1 MQKRNEVDPK
11 NCWQTSH
18 LYKNEEEV
26 ANEFQCIEKDTAEI
40 VKFAGK
46 LGEKE
51 TLLKALRISSDAMR
65 RGAKLQCYADRN
77 RDVDMSV
84 GKWQEL
90 SGMAAAAMTKMA
102 AASSFMEPELL
113 SYSEEKL
120 LGFKND
126 PDFSDF
132 SRYFDAILL
141 NKPHTLS
148 EPEEKIM
155 AEFGGLA
162 LGEYET
168 YSTFSS
174 ADMKFPEIELEGEK
188 MEANIQTY
196 ARFRQSD
203 NRETRKKI
211 FDVFWKTYDSYK
223 NSLAKMLH
231 YQTKYYATVA
241 KIRKYSDALDKE
253 MKENELPSNF
263 FYTLR
268 DNVRAILPALHEY
281 LALKKEVLNIPD
293 QGYHDIYA
301 TMVKGGNSRV
311 YTYEDSVKLVN
322 EAMSCMTDEYR
333 KAIAEAMDPA
343 NGWVDIYPN
352 EGKVSGAYMEGM
364 AYDTHPYVLLNHID
378 DYNSAST
385 LAHEMGHAIHS
396 YYSNKFQ
403 PYEKSQYTI
412 FVAEVASTFNEIML
426 INRLIDTTQDKE
438 EKKFLLNHFIEMARS
453 TVFRQMQFAEFEDA
467 IYKKVEAGEVL
478 TPEFLNGVYGQTLS
492 RYYGEEYGLM
502 KIDELY
508 KNEWAFVPHF
518 YYNYYVYKYVVGFI
532 GALSLAE
539 GVRSGK
545 IPAEQYINGFLKAG
559 TSKPPIEILK
569 DAGVDMTDI
578 APYKTFEKIFT
589 EKLQQLKNL
598 L

>member
-1 MQKRNEVDPK
+1 MKKREEIDSRNF
-11 NCWQTSH
+11 WQTEH
-18 LYKNEEEV
+18 LYKNDEEI
-26 ANEFQCIEKDTAEI
+26 ANDFSLVEKATAEI
-40 VKFAGK
+40 AKFAGR
-46 LGEKE
+46 LNEKSE
-51 TLLKALRISSDAMR
+51 LLKALRLSSDAMR
-65 RGAKLQCYADRN
+65 RLMKLQCYADRN

-84 GKWQEL
+84 GKWHEL
-90 SGMAAAAMTKMA
+90 SGVVTAAQTKMA
-102 AASSFMEPELL
+102 AAGSFMEPELL
-113 SYSEEKL
+113 SYDEKL
-120 LGFKND
+120 LLQFRND

-148 EPEEKIM
+148 PNEEKIM
-155 AEFGGLA
+155 AHFGGISLA
-162 LGEYET
+162 EYET

-174 ADMKFPEIELEGEK
+174 TDMKFPEIEIDGEK

-196 ARFRQSD
+196 AKYRQSD
-203 NRETRKKI
+203 DRETRKKV
-211 FDVFWKTYDSYK
+211 FDAFWSTYDSYK
-223 NSLAKMLH
+223 NSIAKMLH

-241 KIRKYSDALDKE
+241 KIRNYSDALGAE
-253 MKENELPSNF
+253 MKANELPF
-263 FYTLR
+263 DFYYTLR

-281 LALKKEVLNIPD
+281 LDLKKKVLKLD
-293 QGYHDIYA
+293 EQRYFDVYA
-301 TMVKGGNSRV
+301 TMVKSGNSRV
-311 YTYEDSVKLVN
+311 FTYDDSKRLVN
-322 EAMSCMTDEYR
+322 EAMSCMTPEYR
-333 KAIAEAMDPA
+333 EAIAKAMEPE

-403 PYEKSQYTI
+403 PFEKSQYTI

-426 INRLIDTTQDKE
+426 INRLLDTTDDKE
-438 EKKFLLNHFIEMARS
+438 EKRFLLNHFIEMVRS

-467 IYKKVEAGEVL
+467 IYKKVESGEVL
-478 TPEFLNGVYGQTLS
+478 TPEFLNDTYGKTLS

-559 TSKPPIEILK
+559 CSKPPLEILK
-569 DAGVDMTDI
+569 DAGVDMMSI
-578 APYKTFEKIFT
+578 EPYKLIEKMFV
-589 EKLQQLKNL
+589 EKLHQLKEL